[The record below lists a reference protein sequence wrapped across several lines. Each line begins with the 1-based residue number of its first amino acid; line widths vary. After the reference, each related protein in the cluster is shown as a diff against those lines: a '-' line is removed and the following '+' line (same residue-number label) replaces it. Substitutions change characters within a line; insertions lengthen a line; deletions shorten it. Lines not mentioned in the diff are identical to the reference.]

1 LLKNAFQC
9 AYCGLVIHIK
19 CYDKTIEKSVCSRFE
34 SKEKKNASN
43 NSYLM
48 REHIKHTNEDE
59 SFQEIHS
66 SEVDLMDF
74 PKQQISMQNTSNPS
88 GNATTSKGIVSNLFN
103 TIRQRRSNQ
112 HSDTQSVAS
121 QPSTSTTSYFKTKY
135 LTEGLNLHFGR
146 TASSANNK
154 VRVIFYY

>member
-1 LLKNAFQC
+1 
-9 AYCGLVIHIK
+9 
-19 CYDKTIEKSVCSRFE
+19 
-34 SKEKKNASN
+34 
-43 NSYLM
+43 M
-48 REHIKHTNEDE
+48 REHIKHPNEDE

-88 GNATTSKGIVSNLFN
+88 GNATTVGNVTTKGIVSNLFN

-112 HSDTQSVAS
+112 HSDNQSVAS

-146 TASSANNK
+146 SASSANNK
-154 VRVIFYY
+154 VRVIFYYDFHDF